1 MKSKKFNEV
10 RPYTYWIQNI
20 ATGIKYVGL
29 RYANVNKHNRTPLE
43 DFGIHYFTSGKLKKD
58 FKANPNS
65 FKTKLL
71 FTYDSIEEAT
81 AHELELTKKIFR
93 DNRYANNRSY
103 PQLFATPEIRRK
115 ISENRKKALTPE
127 LRKKISKALK
137 GKKLP
142 EETKRKISEAL
153 KGRKPSEEQK
163 RKISEGLKG
172 KKKSE
177 AAKKKMS
184 EASKGK
190 KKSEAARRNMSK
202 KKSEETKR
210 KMSEAL
216 KGKKRK
222 PFTEE
227 TKRNMSE
234 AQKARQARKRNV

>member
-29 RYANVNKHNRTPLE
+29 RYANVSKDKRTPLQ
-43 DFGIHYFTSGKLKKD
+43 DFGIHYFTSGKLEKD
-58 FKANPNS
+58 FKANPNN
-65 FKTKLL
+65 FRTKLL
-71 FTYDSIEEAT
+71 FTYDSIEESI

-127 LRKKISKALK
+127 LRK
-137 GKKLP
+137 
-142 EETKRKISEAL
+142 KISEAL